1 MAGRRIEK
9 FFSKCL
15 LLMALR
21 APAVHGQSA
30 SAAVSGTV
38 RDVSG
43 AVVPDATVILTNLE
57 TNLARNTLSNTAGTY
72 SMVNIVPGSYAIEVQ
87 KQGFASARQPSII
100 LGVNQTATLDFDLSL
115 GTTTQTVQV
124 SGLTTNIEASTA
136 ELGTGIDTRQ
146 VNDLPLNGRNFTELL
161 ILTRGVISISTDQNR
176 GGGLANPIG
185 AFAFPSVNGQPNR
198 SNSFRLHGVINDA
211 SFLSTYAVQPNV
223 EDIQEFK
230 VQAHN
235 DEAQFG
241 QVLGGIVNVVTK
253 SGTNTFHG
261 DAWEFLRND
270 ALDAR
275 NFFVQSKTPLRQ
287 NQFGGAIGG
296 PVLLPGYNGATRRS
310 FM

>member
-1 MAGRRIEK
+1 
-9 FFSKCL
+9 
-15 LLMALR
+15 
-21 APAVHGQSA
+21 
-30 SAAVSGTV
+30 
-38 RDVSG
+38 
-43 AVVPDATVILTNLE
+43 
-57 TNLARNTLSNTAGTY
+57 
-72 SMVNIVPGSYAIEVQ
+72 MVNIVPGSYAIEVQ